1 MTDFG
6 LIGKAIDYLKSS
18 GQDRKEKKLRERLV
32 EIVNKLDATGENT
45 YSPTFGS
52 ADYWEAVE
60 MAKRGWFRQI
70 DFGFMRPTTFRR
82 DSLHSARRRY

>member
-32 EIVNKLDATGENT
+32 EIVNKFEATAKI
-45 YSPTFGS
+45 PT
-52 ADYWEAVE
+52 A
-60 MAKRGWFRQI
+60 
-70 DFGFMRPTTFRR
+70 
-82 DSLHSARRRY
+82 LHSARRTIGKPWKWPSADGF